1 MAKEEKKDVV
11 PPSQTVETSDP
22 FTPSQIAIVQKMMD
36 DLKAQFLNSPERS
49 QNNPNS
55 PISMYGLRDPK
66 TIETVKVSRFDAKW
80 VLGFKNLQADPYKK
94 LPKYLRYG
102 VEPIRKLHNE
112 PYVTLQ
118 LSTDGKNI
126 EEKEVLLLDYMEN
139 REVQD
144 IKVLDIKVESKI
156 NDHGLLGASGQF
168 AVAVNDKGNPE
179 TRPTILAQ
187 SKSETRTFTVKL
199 PMFDT
204 EGNATDGFEY
214 VFITDFLG

>member
-1 MAKEEKKDVV
+1 MANKEKEIL
-11 PPSQTVETSDP
+11 PPSQTVEASDP
-22 FTPSQIAIVQKMMD
+22 FTPSQIAVVQKMME
-36 DLKAQFLNSPERS
+36 DLKASMMAAPDRS
-49 QNNPNS
+49 ANNPNS
-55 PISMYGLRDPK
+55 PISVYNLRDPK

-94 LPKYLRYG
+94 TAKYLRYG

-118 LSTDGKNI
+118 LSMDGEHI

-144 IKVLDIKVESKI
+144 IKVVDVKVEPKI
-156 NDHGLLGASGQF
+156 HDHGVLGASSQF
-168 AVAVNDKGNPE
+168 AIAVNSKGEPE
-179 TRPTILAQ
+179 ARPTILAQ
-187 SKSETRTFTVKL
+187 SKSEIRTFTVKL
-199 PMFDT
+199 PEF
-204 EGNATDGFEY
+204 NAAGDQTGEFEH